1 MSDERL
7 QGRDFVPVWKSPPVS
22 FVGLYTCKKKKKRLP
37 VGFVGSIVGFVGS
50 PVGFVEKAHPVSVI
64 GLYISKKNPTSN

>member
-1 MSDERL
+1 ML
-7 QGRDFVPVWKSPPVS
+7 GCIPVK
-22 FVGLYTCKKKKKRLP
+22 KKKKKRSP

-64 GLYISKKNPTSN
+64 GLYIGKKNPTSN

>member
-22 FVGLYTCKKKKKRLP
+22 FVGLYTCKKKEKKKSP
-37 VGFVGSIVGFVGS
+37 VGFVGS

-64 GLYISKKNPTSN
+64 GLYIGKKNPTSN